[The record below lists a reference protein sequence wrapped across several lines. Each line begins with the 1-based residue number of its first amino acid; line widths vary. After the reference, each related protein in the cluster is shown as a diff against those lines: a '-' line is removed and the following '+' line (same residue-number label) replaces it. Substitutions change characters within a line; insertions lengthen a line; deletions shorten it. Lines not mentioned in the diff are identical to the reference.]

1 MLTYGDLKNHI
12 LLALGGRPS
21 TASGQTV
28 AERQAE
34 IVNIAGEHL
43 FTHPWKFREA
53 TANISTVAA
62 QQYLALPADFA
73 ELTSVWKSNQ
83 PIWISTPDE
92 VETARITSFPD
103 LTYRV
108 YVKTVVPSG
117 DTAGSSVAQSYQ
129 LQIYPTPTGVDTLKI
144 LYRTGWSSVTSS
156 TSTTTII
163 PVPKHVES
171 TMIAYT
177 RAVAEAYEDD
187 GLPQRLAE
195 IEAGPIFGAAK
206 QKDGMVQSHFGQ
218 LQPNR
223 WRSPSNW
230 GPGFVILNPVQSP
243 T

>member
-117 DTAGSSVAQSYQ
+117 LSSSPVNQSYQ
-129 LQIYPTPTGVDTLKI
+129 LQIYPTPTAVDTLKI
-144 LYRTGWSSVTSS
+144 LYRTGWTSVVSDTNAL
-156 TSTTTII
+156 TII
-163 PVPKHVES
+163 SIPKHVES

-195 IEAGPIFGAAK
+195 IEAGPIFGAA
-206 QKDGMVQSHFGQ
+206 
-218 LQPNR
+218 
-223 WRSPSNW
+223 
-230 GPGFVILNPVQSP
+230 
-243 T
+243 